1 MLVVKTKQS
10 EATQQYTIESNII
23 LKNTKQM
30 PEQVTE
36 IQPPPSPSPQQQ
48 KDEKSLIGE
57 KEVLRVSSGE
67 EEVNLDL
74 DSYNFDAFISKMR
87 DESCKPVLENI
98 KRYLELTGLILI
110 RLIFSGLL
118 KCFWINWTGVEL
130 MRWLKRIDPFT
141 LLLK

>member
-1 MLVVKTKQS
+1 MLVVKTKQ
-10 EATQQYTIESNII
+10 YNI
-23 LKNTKQM
+23 KQM

-36 IQPPPSPSPQQQ
+36 IQPPPSPPPQQQ

-110 RLIFSGLL
+110 
-118 KCFWINWTGVEL
+118 
-130 MRWLKRIDPFT
+130 
-141 LLLK
+141 